1 VYRELGYTDGAMSQQ
16 NPIRVFVTHNWHDS
30 DDYSRVFEYLESA
43 RNFFYRN
50 TSTPEQLPKSV
61 DTETIRDSLRSQI
74 NQAEVVV
81 ALPDLYDEQPDL
93 AIFQMNYAQSQ
104 NKPVLLMQAF
114 GTARDLPKLL
124 TDRCNETM
132 GWEERGM
139 VDAIRRLARGENT
152 ARFETVEFNPDEFK
166 DFKL

>member
-1 VYRELGYTDGAMSQQ
+1 MSQE
-16 NPIRVFVTHNWHDS
+16 NPIRVFVTHNWQDS
-30 DDYSRVFEYLESA
+30 DDYQRVFEYLESA

-50 TSTPEQLPKSV
+50 TSTPDHPPTPAN
-61 DTETIRDSLRSQI
+61 TETIREDLRRQI

-81 ALPDLYDEQPDL
+81 VVPGLYDTQPDL
-93 AIFQMNYAQSQ
+93 TIFQMNYAQSQ
-104 NKPVLLMQAF
+104 NKPVVLMQNF
-114 GTARDLPKLL
+114 GTSRELPKLL
-124 TDRCNETM
+124 TDRATETV

-166 DFKL
+166 DFKM